1 MAKNYIFPLTPKP
14 ATLGSALI
22 GQILSKKVISTMT
35 VFLLRTRESYL
46 NKRGSEKF
54 TAECIPICFWDTMTC
69 GF

>member
-54 TAECIPICFWDTMTC
+54 TAE
-69 GF
+69 